1 MANTNMSHED
11 VKSIEDKLER
21 SPSQSQPSS
30 SIYSGSSENPKA
42 KKKTG
47 KHSKGSDFGVS
58 RKMAIK

>member
-1 MANTNMSHED
+1 MANSNMSHED
-11 VKSIEDKLER
+11 VKAIENKLEI
-21 SPSQSQPSS
+21 SPSSHAASS

-47 KHSKGSDFGVS
+47 KHSKGSDFGVG